1 MNTLKVVQK
10 VTLFNYSYGG
20 DRMQIEVLPS
30 TGSPRTPYL
39 EDRLV
44 IVIDVLRATST
55 IVTALANGCQAIIPV
70 LTPEEALEKR
80 LTLPGSLLG
89 GERDSLIIE
98 GFDLGNSPF
107 EYVPEKVGG
116 RRVIMTT
123 TNGTRAIRDSIAA
136 PVIWMA
142 SFINMQSIIL
152 AILREFE
159 NSHRL
164 KGIVVFCAGT
174 EERFDLPDTLCA
186 GMLIDALGSN
196 VKLNDLG
203 EAARM
208 LYHSSEDHLMDKI
221 RESYHGKKLISLGR
235 EKDLVY
241 CSTPNILPIV
251 PVVKDGEIVWLTGD

>member
-1 MNTLKVVQK
+1 
-10 VTLFNYSYGG
+10 
-20 DRMQIEVLPS
+20 MQIEVLPS
-30 TGSPRTPYL
+30 AGSPRIPYL

-55 IVTALANGCQAIIPV
+55 IVTALANGCQSIIPA
-70 LTPEEALEKR
+70 LTIEEALEKR

-98 GFDLGNSPF
+98 GFDLSNSPF
-107 EYVPEKVGG
+107 DYVPEKVGG
-116 RRVIMTT
+116 RRVILTT

-136 PVIWMA
+136 PMIWMA
-142 SFINMQSIIL
+142 SFINMQSIVL
-152 AILREFE
+152 AVLREFE
-159 NSHRL
+159 KKSRL
-164 KGIVVFCAGT
+164 QGIVVFCAGT

-186 GMLIDALGSN
+186 GMFIESLGLQ
-196 VKLNDLG
+196 VQLNDLG

-208 LYHSSEDHLMDKI
+208 LYRSSENHLLEVM
-221 RESYHGKKLISLGR
+221 RNSVHGKELVSLGL

-251 PVVKDGEIVWLTGD
+251 PVVQQGEIVWFTGQ

>member
-1 MNTLKVVQK
+1 
-10 VTLFNYSYGG
+10 
-20 DRMQIEVLPS
+20 MQIEVLPS
-30 TGSPRTPYL
+30 AGSPRIPYL
-39 EDRLV
+39 EDKLV

-70 LTPEEALEKR
+70 LTSEEALEKR

-107 EYVPEKVGG
+107 DYVPEKVGG

-136 PVIWMA
+136 PMIWMA
-142 SFINMQSIIL
+142 SFVNMQSIVL

-159 NSHRL
+159 RNHKL
-164 KGIVVFCAGT
+164 QGIVVICAGT

-186 GMLIDALGSN
+186 GMFIDAVGSN
-196 VKLNDLG
+196 VLLNDLG

-208 LYHSSEDHLMDKI
+208 LYQSSEDHLMETI
-221 RESYHGKKLISLGR
+221 RNSVHGKKLISLGFER
-235 EKDLVY
+235 DLVY

-251 PVVKDGEIVWLTGD
+251 PVFQEGEIVWLT

>member
-1 MNTLKVVQK
+1 
-10 VTLFNYSYGG
+10 
-20 DRMQIEVLPS
+20 MQIEVLPS
-30 TGSPRTPYL
+30 TGSPRIPYL

-70 LTPEEALEKR
+70 LTTEEALEKR

-98 GFDLGNSPF
+98 GFDLSNSPF
-107 EYVPEKVGG
+107 DYVPEKVGG

-136 PVIWMA
+136 PMIWMA
-142 SFINMQSIIL
+142 SFINMQSIVL
-152 AILREFE
+152 AVLREFE
-159 NSHRL
+159 NNNRL
-164 KGIVVFCAGT
+164 QGIVVYCAGT

-186 GMLIDALGSN
+186 GMFIETLGPN
-196 VKLNDLG
+196 VRLNDLG

-208 LYHSSEDHLMDKI
+208 LYRSSEDHLLEVI
-221 RESYHGKKLISLGR
+221 RNSVHGKKLISLGL

-251 PVVKDGEIVWLTGD
+251 PVVEEGEIVWFTGQ